1 MGTAR
6 PALAAF
12 PADFL
17 LLSPLDYPQPQK
29 GRKMKLAIYE
39 KKQPVKTYTAE
50 TYDLLFGTV
59 EDIADAMNIDNLK
72 TGADVEIIQM
82 AVSLIRNNMD
92 LVKDLLKDIFD
103 GLTDEEIRK
112 AKVREIAGVLLEVV
126 KFTIAQLKMGESK
139 N

>member
-1 MGTAR
+1 
-6 PALAAF
+6 
-12 PADFL
+12 
-17 LLSPLDYPQPQK
+17 
-29 GRKMKLAIYE
+29 MKLTIYE
-39 KKQPVKTYTAE
+39 RKQPVKTYTAE

>member
-1 MGTAR
+1 
-6 PALAAF
+6 
-12 PADFL
+12 
-17 LLSPLDYPQPQK
+17 
-29 GRKMKLAIYE
+29 MKLAIYE

>member
-1 MGTAR
+1 
-6 PALAAF
+6 
-12 PADFL
+12 
-17 LLSPLDYPQPQK
+17 
-29 GRKMKLAIYE
+29 MKLTIYE